1 MGFVTDKLWKV
12 QRLRNSEVLWRDG
25 LFCVNLQFQRVNLVA
40 ALRPTR
46 PGNKLSA
53 ELLRSPTDTT
63 LTQKE

>member
-1 MGFVTDKLWKV
+1 MGFVTDKPWKV
-12 QRLRNSEVLWRDG
+12 QRLCNFEVLQRDG
-25 LFCVNLQFQRVNLVA
+25 LFCVNRQFQRVNLVA

-63 LTQKE
+63 LRQTE